1 MTAEKIRENRLRR
14 MADRQ
19 RLDLVK
25 SRRRDPLAVDH
36 GTYALIDRDEQEIVA
51 DGLSFDEVEYHLREG
66 RGSQAAFDR
75 RHAPYMLAWLRRMAG
90 ERTSVPSLDHWHE
103 AAEDATKARERI
115 EYLVDR
121 AAARLKGER

>member
-1 MTAEKIRENRLRR
+1 MTTSITLEGGGMTAEKVRENRLRR

-51 DGLSFDEVEYHLREG
+51 DDLGLDEVEAHLQAGAEG

-75 RHAPYMLAWLRRMAG
+75 QHAPYMLAVLRRMAG
-90 ERTSVPSLDHWHE
+90 ERTSAPSL
-103 AAEDATKARERI
+103 
-115 EYLVDR
+115 
-121 AAARLKGER
+121 